1 MGKDVSASDVA
12 YRVLNPAG
20 LCHEVTA
27 TPLAARIPVLT
38 DKVVYCVSQVVMGA
52 DILLEKIANALPEY
66 APGVTAVYKRKVA
79 AYMTDEPELWDEIT
93 SEADAVVYGCG
104 A

>member
-1 MGKDVSASDVA
+1 MGKDVCGDDMV
-12 YRVLNPAG
+12 YRVLNPSG
-20 LCHEVTA
+20 VRREVTE
-27 TPLAARIPVLT
+27 TPPAARIPNLT

-52 DILLEKIANALPEY
+52 DILLEKIANTLPEY
-66 APGVTAVYKRKVA
+66 ATGVRAVYKRKVA

-93 SEADAVVYGCG
+93 SEADAVIYGCG